1 MKTFFSFPL
10 LLLVFFLATVAT
22 YGQPTEAKNESSL
35 PSHYSSGPQTRDG
48 IGKYYMGREIAR
60 AIGGH
65 GAIQWL
71 ERPERE
77 QEESP
82 DEVVKNL
89 ELRPGDHVADIGSGS
104 GYFTFRIA
112 EKVPKGKVYAVDIDE
127 PMLDFIANRAEERNV
142 SNIIPHVG
150 TLTDTQL
157 APNSID
163 VVLIVDAYHEFSH
176 PKEMMDS
183 IVAALKPGGR
193 LVQLEYRKEDIS
205 IPIKPLH
212 KMSERQVIKEISA
225 VGLEHIETRDF
236 LDLQHFM
243 VFKKPIAAT
252 PQENSVEAS
261 SLRTSK

>member
-1 MKTFFSFPL
+1 MKTSRHITTT
-10 LLLVFFLATVAT
+10 LVCLAASLASGTSQTTEPTVD
-22 YGQPTEAKNESSL
+22 
-35 PSHYSSGPQTRDG
+35 PSPSYYSTGPQTRDG

-82 DEVVKNL
+82 DEVVANL
-89 ELRPGDHVADIGSGS
+89 ELNPGDHVADIGSGS

-112 EKVPKGKVYAVDIDE
+112 EKIPDGKIYAVDIDQ
-127 PMLDFIANRAEERNV
+127 PMLDFIADRAEERQMK
-142 SNIIPHVG
+142 NITPHMG
-150 TLTDTQL
+150 TLTDTRL
-157 APNSID
+157 PENSID
-163 VVLIVDAYHEFSH
+163 LVLIVDAYHEFSH
-176 PKEMMDS
+176 PREMMSS
-183 IVAALKPGGR
+183 IVKALKPGGR

-212 KMSERQVIKEISA
+212 KMSQKQVVKELDA
-225 VGLEHIETRDF
+225 VGLEHVETRDF

-243 VFKKPIAAT
+243 IFRKPDT
-252 PQENSVEAS
+252 PKHSENSEATS
-261 SLRTSK
+261 SPPSSK